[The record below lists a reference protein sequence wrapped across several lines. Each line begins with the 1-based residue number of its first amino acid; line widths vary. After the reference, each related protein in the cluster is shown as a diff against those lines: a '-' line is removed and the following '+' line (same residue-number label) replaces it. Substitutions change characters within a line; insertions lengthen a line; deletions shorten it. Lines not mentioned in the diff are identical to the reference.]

1 MSIHTTD
8 EKNDLSNAEMGG
20 VHDVTQ
26 IQSNTAGSL
35 VGGSEQELHRG
46 MKSRHIQF
54 MALGGA

>member
-1 MSIHTTD
+1 MSTRSMD

-20 VHDVTQ
+20 VDDIRQTHSNVSVTLA
-26 IQSNTAGSL
+26 AGSD
-35 VGGSEQELHRG
+35 QLHRG

>member
-1 MSIHTTD
+1 MSIRSMD

-20 VHDVTQ
+20 VHDVAHT
-26 IQSNTAGSL
+26 QSNGGVSL
-35 VGGSEQELHRG
+35 VDGSDQLHRG